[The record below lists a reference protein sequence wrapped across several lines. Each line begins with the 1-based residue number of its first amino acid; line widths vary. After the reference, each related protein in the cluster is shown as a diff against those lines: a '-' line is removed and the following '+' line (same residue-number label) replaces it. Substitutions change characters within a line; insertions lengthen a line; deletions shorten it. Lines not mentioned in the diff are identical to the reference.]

1 MTAPQPTDD
10 TPEVTPLPPRHIARP
25 YDLPLFPAQPLHIDT
40 PDGARIEAFRYTPA
54 ADAAVTLNAAVPA
67 RYPVL
72 MLHGN
77 GEEHGIF
84 GTLIT
89 AVVACGREVVAV
101 DSRAQGRSTRGTASL
116 TYELMTEDAVRA
128 LDAAGVARAHVL
140 GFSDGAIEGLL
151 MARDY
156 PERVASL
163 TAVGANLSPD
173 GLPGNDEF
181 EEVSRAYAA
190 WAQFL
195 QSAQSEQSA
204 QPDQSDSVAQSIA
217 SGTTTVTYE
226 DGTPAPTREQAAW
239 TAELL
244 HLMVVEPHIDP
255 RSLTRITCP
264 TCIMSGALDEI
275 APTETSRI
283 ADAIP
288 GARKVIVSGAEH
300 TLPKVAPEAVLREL
314 LVTIAAAE

>member
-1 MTAPQPTDD
+1 MPTPLPKHESESVPSPQAGPT
-10 TPEVTPLPPRHIARP
+10 PTPLPPLHVARP
-25 YDLPLFPAQPLHIDT
+25 YELPLYAPAETYAVET
-40 PDGARIEAFRYTPA
+40 PDGARIAAWRYAPA
-54 ADAAVTLNAAVPA
+54 ADSAVLANAANPA

-84 GTLIT
+84 GVIIT
-89 AVVACGREVVAV
+89 ALVACGREVVAV
-101 DSRAQGRSTRGTASL
+101 DSRAQGASTRGTESL
-116 TYELMTEDAVRA
+116 TYGLMTRDAAAV

-163 TAVGANLSPD
+163 TAIGANLTPD
-173 GLPGNDEF
+173 GIPGNDEF
-181 EEVSRAYAA
+181 EEVARLYAA
-190 WAQFL
+190 WAASPR
-195 QSAQSEQSA
+195 SAQTGAEA
-204 QPDQSDSVAQSIA
+204 A
-217 SGTTTVTYE
+217 TYK

-244 HLMVVEPHIDP
+244 HLMVIEPHIDP
-255 RSLTRITCP
+255 KSLVRISCP
-264 TCIMSGALDEI
+264 TCIMSGELDEI
-275 APTETSRI
+275 PQAETARI
-283 ADAIP
+283 AAVIP
-288 GARKVIVSGAEH
+288 GARKVIVPHAEH